1 MTDSLNGTNPHDMN
15 ADDVNADDVNAD
27 EMNADE
33 TEPSDPERL
42 DPTEWLASQFATQA
56 QPILDPPVPT
66 VPAGSSPVAPRE
78 FVSRP
83 ELVPPDSRGGGP
95 ARGSAVDPF
104 PPALPEQ
111 LPSTDTYFANVGGQL
126 PPVTAAI
133 AVQPPAVPSATV
145 EPPPVAVQEP
155 DVAQPA
161 AESESTPDVPSPFP
175 WGLIPGGRFDPG
187 QDVRPA
193 ELSGV
198 PRQNDEGGAA
208 TPAALDPQRGVVPST
223 AVPGVPATDASA
235 PDAVGPDA
243 AAPRSPAPE
252 AVAPDTLGPDKP
264 IFSASIEPA
273 FRPARRAAAPP
284 PFGEAPQGGYPS
296 SPPSDVDQPGLP
308 SAPPLPPAPA
318 PSATSRLQ
326 PWGTPGSGFPS
337 SPPTQD
343 VPPVPAPSLFS
354 APPLVPSRVDQS
366 PLPPAVALPA
376 FVPRDQVQVSDVPTQ
391 AYRFERT
398 APPDAPADPV
408 LPVPVSAAQSAGAP
422 LDGVPALP
430 APEGEEVSPADV
442 RPRDRTEPSGFDALF
457 GDKLLTAAPPA
468 ETAPPRGRRS
478 ARAETT
484 PEVRQ
489 ESVWPG
495 PPVRRPEMPAS
506 TGASISSGPYPG
518 APDASTRAESTP
530 ALSAPDLGAPGP
542 SSPDLG
548 APDPTAPTTRTRSS
562 ARPRSTTPVSTA
574 QKVLFGV
581 CLGVVLL
588 LAAIVLFV
596 LVSRPG
602 SASPG
607 ASLGS
612 NPAAAVV
619 SALPSSVEEPP
630 PTS

>member
-1 MTDSLNGTNPHDMN
+1 MTDSPNGTNPHDMT
-15 ADDVNADDVNAD
+15 AHD
-27 EMNADE
+27 MNADE
-33 TEPSDPERL
+33 TDPSDPERL
-42 DPTEWLASQFATQA
+42 DPTEWLASQFATRA
-56 QPILDPPVPT
+56 QPILDPPGPT
-66 VPAGSSPVAPRE
+66 VPAGSSPVIPRE

-126 PPVTAAI
+126 PPVTAAA
-133 AVQPPAVPSATV
+133 AVQPPAVPSAPV

-155 DVAQPA
+155 EVSQPA
-161 AESESTPDVPSPFP
+161 AGSASSPDVPSPFP

-208 TPAALDPQRGVVPST
+208 TPAALDPQRGVVATP

-296 SPPSDVDQPGLP
+296 SPPSDVDQPGP
-308 SAPPLPPAPA
+308 SSAPPLPPAPA

-343 VPPVPAPSLFS
+343 VPPAPAPSLFA

-398 APPDAPADPV
+398 TPPDAPTDPV
-408 LPVPVSAAQSAGAP
+408 LPVPVSAAQSVGAP

-430 APEGEEVSPADV
+430 APEGEEVSAADV

-457 GDKLLTAAPPA
+457 GDPLLTGAPPA

-478 ARAETT
+478 ARAETA
-484 PEVRQ
+484 ERQ
-489 ESVWPG
+489 ESAQQDSIWPG

-506 TGASISSGPYPG
+506 GGAPISSAGPGSP
-518 APDASTRAESTP
+518 P
-530 ALSAPDLGAPGP
+530 ALAT
-542 SSPDLG
+542 PDLG

-574 QKVLFGV
+574 QKVLFGI

-588 LAAIVLFV
+588 LAAIVLFL

-619 SALPSSVEEPP
+619 SALPASAGAPP